1 MENIQNL
8 LLDTNNPF
16 YLSFM
21 TQVLK
26 DYADTHT
33 APHSD
38 NPFEDES
45 SYAFFNHL
53 LGLARIA
60 KNHAIDTLL
69 NSIQRTTERPEAD
82 SYYNKLK
89 NDKYTFNKM
98 FINTEI
104 K

>member
-1 MENIQNL
+1 MQNL

-21 TQVLK
+21 AQVLK

-33 APHSD
+33 ALHSN

-53 LGLARIA
+53 LKLARIT
-60 KNHAIDTLL
+60 KNQAIDTLL
-69 NSIQRTTERPEAD
+69 NSIQRTTEHPEAD

-89 NDKYTFNKM
+89 DDKYTFNKM
-98 FINTEI
+98 FINNEI

>member
-1 MENIQNL
+1 MQNL

-26 DYADTHT
+26 DYADIHT

-38 NPFEDES
+38 NPFDDES

-53 LGLARIA
+53 LELARIA

-98 FINTEI
+98 FLNINSI
-104 K
+104 

>member
-1 MENIQNL
+1 MENIQNI

-38 NPFEDES
+38 NPFEDEQ

-53 LGLARIA
+53 IGLAR
-60 KNHAIDTLL
+60 
-69 NSIQRTTERPEAD
+69 TTEHPEED

-89 NDKYTFNKM
+89 DDKYTFNKM
-98 FINTEI
+98 FLDI
-104 K
+104 KSV